1 MFMSQHE
8 SNHCATINQAP
19 APISHSRARVT
30 SGRRLLLVAI
40 ILGLLIAIGIFRGI
54 HSRVEAQAALQQTTL
69 ESATT
74 AVYIVHPTS
83 GKDSEEVELPGN
95 TQAFNDTPIY
105 ARTSGYVE
113 HWYVDIGTH
122 VSQGQLL
129 ALIQTPEL
137 DQQLEQ
143 ARADLKTAQANLEIA
158 QITATRWQNLVKTNS
173 VSQQETD
180 QAVSDLNA
188 KRALVDSNKANVDR
202 LEQLQAF
209 ERVIAPFEGVITARN
224 TDVGDLIQ
232 AGDNS
237 APKEL
242 FRLASIRKLRIY
254 IPVPEVYAA
263 DVTNGQSVKVT
274 LDAFPNKE
282 FAGTVVRNSDAIDLN
297 SRTLNVEV
305 DVENPTG
312 KLFPGAYA
320 FVHLKVPASTG
331 SVTLPSN
338 ALLFRSEGLRAGV
351 VRDSHVVLTPI
362 TIGQD
367 YGGAVEV
374 LSGLTPNDAVIV
386 NPSDSL
392 ANGAAVRVHA
402 KRVGTVRP

>member
-1 MFMSQHE
+1 M
-8 SNHCATINQAP
+8 NQIDDLPKIKYDSAP
-19 APISHSRARVT
+19 EAPGAKHDGNA
-30 SGRRLLLVAI
+30 RRLFVAASVVVVVI
-40 ILGLLIAIGIFRGI
+40 ALAILNGI
-54 HSRVEAQAALQQTTL
+54 HSRAKAEANLQGLAQVSAIPVVE
-69 ESATT
+69 
-74 AVYIVHPTS
+74 VVHPS
-83 GKDSEEVELPGN
+83 VGADGQEIALPGN
-95 TQAFNDTPIY
+95 AQAFNDTPIY
-105 ARTSGYVE
+105 ARTSGYVD
-113 HWYVDIGTH
+113 HWYVDIGAH

-143 ARADLKTAQANLEIA
+143 ARADLKTAQANLGIA

-263 DVTNGQSVKVT
+263 DVNNGQSVKVT

-282 FAGTVVRNSDAIDLN
+282 FTGTVVRNSNAIDLN

-392 ANGAAVRVHA
+392 ANGAAVRVHSKA
-402 KRVGTVRP
+402 AGTVRP